1 MPLECEAVVAQ
12 RSGAVVSRWM
22 LPVVWLL
29 CAVLA
34 VACGRARGAE
44 EGGARRGR
52 PPPLVTTTR
61 LVPRAVQVEAGGP
74 IDLRANT
81 AVEVGSRVLGYL
93 DRLEV
98 DRGDRVRRG
107 QLLATV
113 RPSDLPD
120 QLAATRGAL
129 EQNRAQLELA
139 RSTLQ
144 RVEALAAPG
153 VTSQQELIAARAAV
167 AAAEAQRATLL
178 AQSSSVATR
187 LRETRIVSPLDG
199 VVSQRR
205 VDVGALVGPTTGG
218 IVRVEAV
225 DTLRAEVALNEAE
238 AGAVRVG
245 MTARLRLD
253 ALPGQTFEGRVV
265 RLAPGYDPSTRT
277 LDAEVLLPNPAGV
290 LRPGM
295 YGRASIVTAE
305 RPSAL
310 VVPIGALRLRGDAR
324 YVFVVQ
330 GGRAM
335 RRNVTTGVDGGDWME
350 VRTGLAAGDEV
361 VTAGLEALADAMPV
375 RTAREVDVFAGPGDA
390 GVATDGAARLGTGR

>member
-1 MPLECEAVVAQ
+1 
-12 RSGAVVSRWM
+12 M

-52 PPPLVTTTR
+52 PPPMVTTTR
-61 LVPRAVQVEAGGP
+61 LVARAVQVEAGGP

-305 RPSAL
+305 RPAAL

-335 RRNVTTGVDGGDWME
+335 RRTVTTGVDGGDWME

-390 GVATDGAARLGTGR
+390 GVATDGAARPGTGR